1 MAVGY
6 SHSPVVA
13 ALLEAGADPTVSD
26 RQGRDVVALVA
37 SLRASTPMA
46 PELMGRRF
54 ALEQAAGLLA
64 DALFEEV
71 EPKAVLADR
80 PAPPG
85 AGGREF
91 LVAWAD
97 GRPDAW
103 VPARDVAADVVA
115 DYDAGLEY
123 APAASIRADRRK
135 GVDGVEYLVRWADGG
150 EAEEGG
156 TGAGGEGRGA
166 GGGGQGA
173 SGAAGAPPLETWEPE
188 EHVEAGLVAAYQA
201 AVAARAAALAGGG
214 KK

>member
-13 ALLEAGADPTVSD
+13 ALLEAGADPGVRD

-37 SLRASTPMA
+37 SLRASTPLA

-54 ALEQAAGLLA
+54 ALEQAASLLS

-71 EPKAVLADR
+71 EPRAVLGDR
-80 PAPPG
+80 PAAPG

-91 LVAWAD
+91 LVAWPD

-123 APAASIRADRRK
+123 AAAASIRADRRK
-135 GVDGVEYLVRWADGG
+135 GSDGVEYLVRWADGG
-150 EAEEGG
+150 GG
-156 TGAGGEGRGA
+156 GEVAGGEA
-166 GGGGQGA
+166 EGGQQQQQ
-173 SGAAGAPPLETWEPE
+173 PLETWEPE
-188 EHVEAGLVAAYQA
+188 ENVEAGLVAAYEER
-201 AVAARAAALAGGG
+201 VRARAAELAGKTA
-214 KK
+214 KKAAA

>member
-13 ALLEAGADPTVSD
+13 ALLDAGADPTVPD

-46 PELMGRRF
+46 PELMARRF

-85 AGGREF
+85 VGGREF
-91 LVAWAD
+91 LISWPD

-103 VPARDVAADVVA
+103 IPARDVAGDVVS

-135 GVDGVEYLVRWADGG
+135 GADGREYLVGWGDGVE
-150 EAEEGG
+150 E
-156 TGAGGEGRGA
+156 
-166 GGGGQGA
+166 
-173 SGAAGAPPLETWEPE
+173 SWEPE
-188 EHVEAGLVAAYQA
+188 EHVEAGLVAAYEA
-201 AVAARAAALAGGG
+201 GVAARAAELAGR
-214 KK
+214 K

>member
-13 ALLEAGADPTVSD
+13 ALLDAGADPAVPD

-54 ALEQAAGLLA
+54 ALEQAASLLS

-71 EPKAVLADR
+71 EPRAVLADR
-80 PAPPG
+80 PAPAG
-85 AGGREF
+85 LGGREF
-91 LVAWAD
+91 LVAWPD

-123 APAASIRADRRK
+123 APAAAIRADRRK
-135 GVDGVEYLVRWADGG
+135 GADGVEYLVRWADGVD
-150 EAEEGG
+150 G
-156 TGAGGEGRGA
+156 TDGDG
-166 GGGGQGA
+166 
-173 SGAAGAPPLETWEPE
+173 GAAGPPLETWEPE
-188 EHVEAGLVAAYQA
+188 ENVEAGLVAAYEA
-201 AVAARAAALAGGG
+201 RVAARAAELAG